1 MAKNTYER
9 DAGTKYKFDND
20 HDLTADKNT
29 DNIFT
34 GDITDDD
41 YDPGIDGNFSVDS
54 DLTAQFRSVDSEST
68 IINEQNPS
76 VTEFSALSDSER
88 SYRWEKTSNKDEA
101 VDNQEDIYKPKKA
114 KKANKSKRRGIE
126 TENDE
131 YYDFEIGNNSVGLK
145 ILMSLMLIT
154 FIVIISV
161 LIYRLKE
168 LDDRYNVA
176 IEELNAAP
184 TIQQLNEAYAEMEL
198 KDLKIKQLTDELS
211 QFAAANADIG
221 ELVETQDGWVYVV
234 AENDTLGWIAQQN
247 EVSVG
252 QIMEWNNLSNADSIQ
267 VGQKLIVRKNE
278 EEIE

>member
-9 DAGTKYKFDND
+9 DAGIKYNFDND
-20 HDLTADKNT
+20 HDSTADYNT
-29 DNIFT
+29 DNN
-34 GDITDDD
+34 TDDD
-41 YDPGIDGNFSVDS
+41 YDLDFDENFSDDS
-54 DLTAQFRSVDSEST
+54 DPAAQFKSVDSEST

-76 VTEFSALSDSER
+76 VTEYSVLSDSER
-88 SYRWEKTSNKDEA
+88 SYRWEKASNEDEA

-114 KKANKSKRRGIE
+114 KKSKRRGIE

-145 ILMSLMLIT
+145 ILMSLMLIA

-168 LDDRYNVA
+168 LDDKYNVA
-176 IEELNAAP
+176 IEKLNAAP
-184 TIQQLNEAYAEMEL
+184 TIQQLNEVYAEIEL
-198 KDLKIKQLTDELS
+198 KDQKIKQLTDELS

-221 ELVETQDGWVYVV
+221 ELVETPDGWVYVV

-278 EEIE
+278 EEIEE